1 MASAAE
7 WVYELAKD
15 GLDEQRAVVDEIRSR
30 AAPVA
35 AAAAVIATLLSKPTF
50 EGDHPSGAWEWAA
63 TALALFGVGLIVL
76 AFVWLFSRR
85 GLAFIVDTDQ
95 LVEEL
100 DASDHEPDL
109 LIAEV
114 FSQQRDL
121 NQPAVDGLHATFSL
135 GLAGL
140 LLEAVGFGLGAALAS

>member
-7 WVYELAKD
+7 RVYELAKD
-15 GLDEQRAVVDEIRSR
+15 GLEEQRGVVDEIRSR

-50 EGDHPSGAWEWAA
+50 EGDHPSGAWEWTA
-63 TALALFGVGLIVL
+63 TTVALFGVGLIVL
-76 AFVWLFSRR
+76 AFVWLFSPRS
-85 GLAFIVDTDQ
+85 LAFIVNTDQ

-100 DASDHEPDL
+100 DASDEEPDL
-109 LIAEV
+109 LIAEA

-121 NQPAVDGLHATFSL
+121 NQPAIDGLYTTFSL

>member
-76 AFVWLFSRR
+76 AFVSLFSQRE
-85 GLAFIVDTDQ
+85 LAFIVDADQ

-100 DASDHEPDL
+100 DATEEPDL

-140 LLEAVGFGLGAALAS
+140 LLAALGSGSGPR